1 MEKEIRNIVFYKF
14 DSEDGEKWQVCF
26 FYKDGSVYNT
36 DYETGRDLAM
46 KFMEDKNI
54 EDLKQIIDKK
64 YIYRVSGKEF
74 SRMFQEFRTNDDPY
88 KKNVQTKALVKVEEE
103 KTEELEEKKTIFATI
118 FAAIASTKLV
128 SWISKKIAG
137 IKEFFGKRKEISS
150 KAQEAREKFLSKLK
164 KEEPE
169 EENVEK
175 ITEKKKKE
183 SFLSF

>member
-64 YIYRVSGKEF
+64 NI
-74 SRMFQEFRTNDDPY
+74 
-88 KKNVQTKALVKVEEE
+88 
-103 KTEELEEKKTIFATI
+103 
-118 FAAIASTKLV
+118 
-128 SWISKKIAG
+128 
-137 IKEFFGKRKEISS
+137 
-150 KAQEAREKFLSKLK
+150 
-164 KEEPE
+164 
-169 EENVEK
+169 
-175 ITEKKKKE
+175 
-183 SFLSF
+183 

>member
-1 MEKEIRNIVFYKF
+1 M
-14 DSEDGEKWQVCF
+14 CF